1 LEISDLDLV
10 RKSASGDHQAF
21 HALVD
26 RHAKALFRIAL
37 SLSAGRADA
46 EDLVQETFA
55 GAFKSLARFDGR
67 ASVRTWLTRIL
78 MHRAADAWRGGRRMR
93 GSISLDDEGAEPV
106 QAIRSG
112 KSPSVI
118 VDRKLDVH
126 MMLERLAPE
135 HRQVLVLREMHGMSY
150 AQMAQALGVPQGT
163 VESRMHRAREEL
175 KRRLGDYLVGG

>member
-1 LEISDLDLV
+1 MEISDLDLV
-10 RKSASGDHQAF
+10 RKSAGGDHQAF

-37 SLSAGRADA
+37 SLSASRADA

-78 MHRAADAWRGGRRMR
+78 MRRAADAWRSGRRMR
-93 GSISLDDEGAEPV
+93 GSISLDDEAGEPV
-106 QAIRSG
+106 NPARAAS
-112 KSPSVI
+112 SPSVA

-126 MMLERLAPE
+126 MMLQRLAPE
-135 HRQVLVLREMHGMSY
+135 HRQVLVLREMHGLSY
-150 AQMAQALGVPQGT
+150 AEMAQTLGVPQGT
-163 VESRMHRAREEL
+163 VESRLHRAREEL
-175 KRRLGDYLVGG
+175 KRRLGDYVS

>member
-1 LEISDLDLV
+1 MEISDLDLV
-10 RKSASGDHQAF
+10 RKSAGGDHQAF

-37 SLSAGRADA
+37 SLSASRADA

-78 MHRAADAWRGGRRMR
+78 MRRAADAWRSGRKMR
-93 GSISLDDEGAEPV
+93 GAISIDDDTAEPV
-106 QAIRSG
+106 DAARSTG
-112 KSPSVI
+112 SSSVT

-126 MMLERLAPE
+126 MMLQRLAPE

-150 AQMAQALGVPQGT
+150 AEMAQALGIPQGT
-163 VESRMHRAREEL
+163 VESRLHRAREEL
-175 KRRLGDYLVGG
+175 KRRLVDYVG